1 MSSPPFLRRFLVR
14 GVFWRQFLTWA
25 VNNVPYYIEPLV
37 MFLWSFLFMFMAA
50 PARRAIMKNL
60 RHILPGSTYFGNL
73 YRSYRVFLNFA
84 WSIAD
89 TARFKESKS
98 SVDWEFAGYEHL
110 QQLVDTDRG
119 AIILTAHMG
128 NYDLGSYLFHE
139 RLKRPLR
146 TVRAPET
153 DAETQKW
160 VEQSRTKISDVD
172 VDVDYNTRT
181 TSLAFDLL
189 RAIGENQI
197 VAIQGDRVVGG
208 VAGSPVTF
216 FGVVTEFPTGP
227 FALAMATRAPI
238 YPLFVIR
245 KGRRRYQVR
254 TEPPMFCIRQS
265 RDRDRDLAQSME
277 QWRDI
282 LEAVVRDSWQQWFMF
297 YPIEKETA

>member
-1 MSSPPFLRRFLVR
+1 MKSPSFLRRFLVR
-14 GVFWRQFLTWA
+14 GVFWRQVLTWA
-25 VNNVPYYIEPLV
+25 VNNVPYFIEPLV
-37 MFLWSFLFMFMAA
+37 MMAWSFLFMFLAI

-60 RHILPGSTYFGNL
+60 RHILPGSTYLGNL
-73 YRSYRVFLNFA
+73 CRSYRVFLNFA

-98 SVDWEFAGYEHL
+98 SVDWEFVGYEHL
-110 QQLVDTDRG
+110 QQIVDTQQG

-128 NYDLGSYLFHE
+128 NYDLGSYLFTE
-139 RLKRPLR
+139 RLHRPMR

-160 VEQSRTKISDVD
+160 VERNRSKLSDVD
-172 VDVDYNTRT
+172 VAVDYNTET

-208 VAGSPVTF
+208 VASSRVTF
-216 FGVVTEFPTGP
+216 FGVETEFPSGP
-227 FALAMATRAPI
+227 FALAMVTKAPI

-254 TEPPMFCIRQS
+254 TEPPMFCIRHS
-265 RDRDRDLAQSME
+265 RDRDGDLAQSME

-282 LEAVVRDSWQQWFMF
+282 LEAVVRESWQQWFMF
-297 YPIEKETA
+297 YTIAKERS